1 MTQWWHDEIHSV
13 VSLYPVSLC
22 SDYLRPQS
30 LPRFCPASV
39 EAAMTYIRLA
49 GPAQAVLPAS
59 RQRHRSGSSLHSV
72 TYQRTKPF
80 CCEVRS
86 SSLALQLGGRGGPRV
101 RNIRGAGRRPGRQD
115 QALTTQQVRVRRC
128 RQVVAAAL

>member
-1 MTQWWHDEIHSV
+1 MTQWWHDDIHSV

-49 GPAQAVLPAS
+49 GPAQAVLPA
-59 RQRHRSGSSLHSV
+59 Q
-72 TYQRTKPF
+72 QTKTPLRLLTTF
-80 CCEVRS
+80 SDVS
-86 SSLALQLGGRGGPRV
+86 THKAFLLRGKIV
-101 RNIRGAGRRPGRQD
+101 LTAAGRAGR
-115 QALTTQQVRVRRC
+115 T
-128 RQVVAAAL
+128 